1 MLKIFLLYALLSA
14 LMIVPWFTITCCE
27 QVDLELEQKAKE
39 IGATKGQ
46 MLAVMYTML
55 ILLGWAWLPYKV
67 FSFISKR
74 VKGE

>member
-1 MLKIFLLYALLSA
+1 MLNLFLIYALLSA
-14 LMIVPWFTITCCE
+14 LIIVPWFTITCCE
-27 QVDLELEQKAKE
+27 QVDAELEQKAKE

-55 ILLGWAWLPYKV
+55 VLLGWAWLPYKV

>member
-1 MLKIFLLYALLSA
+1 MLNLFLIYALLSA
-14 LMIVPWFTITCCE
+14 LIIVPWFTITCCE
-27 QVDLELEQKAKE
+27 QVDVELEQKAKE

-55 ILLGWAWLPYKV
+55 VLLGWAWLPYKV
-67 FSFISKR
+67 FSFIFKR

>member
-1 MLKIFLLYALLSA
+1 MLKMFLIYALLSA
-14 LMIVPWFTITCCE
+14 LIIVPWFTITCCE
-27 QVDLELEQKAKE
+27 QVDVELEQKAKE

-67 FSFISKR
+67 ITTISK
-74 VKGE
+74 KIKEE

>member
-14 LMIVPWFTITCCE
+14 LIIVPWFTITCCE

-67 FSFISKR
+67 FSIISKR